1 MGYTA
6 PYPASGTHAVY
17 TPVWGAHP
25 RGSVRARSSSTRGLS
40 EWIPTGGNHQ
50 RATKAASTGASGQAH
65 CTHRAGRVRR
75 RDANSTHMGTCNRA
89 LVRPTRVSARRRARA
104 HTCTRTHA
112 QTHQHARTHPPV
124 QTHTRTHT
132 RTHAVPAT
140 ATATHAT
147 HARAH
152 APAADANLYHHGRG
166 CPPPPPRA
174 PAAPIAAAA
183 LHQRCHAHLTLL
195 PRRSEHERRRQLPP
209 PRLAARR
216 GIPVGTTAATD
227 TTAHVAVAAAAPAAV
242 AAAARAAHARG
253 SSSGGGGGGGR
264 HVLCRAVAGEP
275 LEREQKGRRR
285 EGPGSRPNETPM
297 RLARCRGR
305 TSA

>member
-6 PYPASGTHAVY
+6 PCPASGTHAVY

-25 RGSVRARSSSTRGLS
+25 RGSVSARSSSTRGLS

-112 QTHQHARTHPPV
+112 QTHQHARTPP
-124 QTHTRTHT
+124 HA
-132 RTHAVPAT
+132 RTHARTQCPQQQQPRT
-140 ATATHAT
+140 RRTP
-147 HARAH
+147 RAH
-152 APAADANLYHHGRG
+152 APAADANLYHHDGRG
-166 CPPPPPRA
+166 CPPPPRA

-216 GIPVGTTAATD
+216 GIPVGSTTATD
-227 TTAHVAVAAAAPAAV
+227 TTAHVAAAAAAAAPAALV
-242 AAAARAAHARG
+242 QQSPQQAAPQTPHG
-253 SSSGGGGGGGR
+253 S
-264 HVLCRAVAGEP
+264 
-275 LEREQKGRRR
+275 GRRR
-285 EGPGSRPNETPM
+285 PRAMSV
-297 RLARCRGR
+297 A
-305 TSA
+305 SAAQ

>member
-25 RGSVRARSSSTRGLS
+25 RGSVSARSSSTRGLS
-40 EWIPTGGNHQ
+40 EWIPTGGNHE

-152 APAADANLYHHGRG
+152 APAADANLYHHDGRG

-216 GIPVGTTAATD
+216 GIPVGSTTATD
-227 TTAHVAVAAAAPAAV
+227 TTAHVAAAAAAAAPAALV
-242 AAAARAAHARG
+242 QQSPQQAAPQTPHG
-253 SSSGGGGGGGR
+253 S
-264 HVLCRAVAGEP
+264 
-275 LEREQKGRRR
+275 GRRR
-285 EGPGSRPNETPM
+285 PRAMSV
-297 RLARCRGR
+297 A
-305 TSA
+305 SAAQ